1 MEDFSRARIREGDST
16 TAGGVVMAGKLKT
29 DTMHGKLSTF
39 EGDPVQCPACDSI
52 GHTECVQPYR
62 PNTGQDGRQRNLDGD
77 LCRCKCS
84 PPPRLKAREDNYR
97 DWFGKAHFLKHP
109 GCEGWLAF
117 AGHAGVLTRFDQF
130 FVIYDRA
137 TGRPF
142 NGYAYAIRSDAGTYE
157 CELYEDAA
165 TAKAYSED
173 EKSAELVYLVQTV
186 VGVRK

>member
-77 LCRCKCS
+77 LCRCRCS
-84 PPPRLKAREDNYR
+84 PPPRLKALECNYR

-109 GCEGWLAF
+109 GCEGWMAY
-117 AGHAGVLTRFDQF
+117 AGHGPVATRFDQF
-130 FVIYDRA
+130 FVIHDIVS
-137 TGRPF
+137 GSPF
-142 NGYAYAIRSDAGTYE
+142 SGYAYAIRSRAGVHAS
-157 CELYEDAA
+157 ELYEDAA
-165 TAKAYSED
+165 TVKAYAQEEQD
-173 EKSAELVYLVQTV
+173 IELLYLVQTR